1 MKGPLKASPPEPL
14 ATVEPARHVD
24 ELGGAFD
31 GLHAADA
38 RRSRWLPWNH
48 AVPAKSGTR
57 AFAPGEANI
66 DLRSVRPE
74 VTVRV
79 SVIDGADRLV
89 HVNVQDRKGWTQLLA
104 AQQVANELR
113 GRLDSSSATH
123 GGSLSGARTVRALET
138 ARTAD
143 SPRRADSV
151 PGPRTPT
158 PYSLG
163 KASVLAGA
171 SLSAQQRRMSAASK
185 SSTLPVQAT
194 AQAPTRAR

>member
-14 ATVEPARHVD
+14 ATGEPARHGD
-24 ELGGAFD
+24 EWRGAFD

-38 RRSRWLPWNH
+38 RRSRWVPSNH
-48 AVPAKSGTR
+48 VVPAKSGTR

-79 SVIDGADRLV
+79 SVIDGVDRLV
-89 HVNVQDRKGWTQLLA
+89 HVNVRDRKGWTQPLV

-113 GRLDSSSATH
+113 GRRDSSSATH
-123 GGSLSGARTVRALET
+123 GVSLSEPRTVRTVET
-138 ARTAD
+138 ARTTYH
-143 SPRRADSV
+143 PRRADSV
-151 PGPRTPT
+151 PGSRTPT
-158 PYSLG
+158 PNSLG

-171 SLSAQQRRMSAASK
+171 SLSAQQRRVSAASK